1 MGLNYHVELFCNAL
15 LFFGALSGFVYSL
28 FRFFKAKRAMYL
40 KMVGCALGC
49 LFIERLYEIVQYV
62 VAGDLA
68 EGFIVGDVGNIG
80 CFLFLLSANIGAL
93 DSLMDDGSRELRKY
107 RLIAVAAPA
116 VTIAAAAA
124 IMFSPSHPARNMT
137 CAVEELFI
145 GASAYYSLKHLI
157 IPKQYSDFLSGLRAF
172 HLFSLI
178 LAVGITLENILW
190 CYRLDIQVI
199 WFIPYAI
206 LLTAMLG
213 LAPALERGTKQ
224 WRA

>member
-1 MGLNYHVELFCNAL
+1 
-15 LFFGALSGFVYSL
+15 
-28 FRFFKAKRAMYL
+28 
-40 KMVGCALGC
+40 MVGCALGC

-80 CFLFLLSANIGAL
+80 CFLFLLAANIGAL
-93 DSLMDDGSRELRKY
+93 DSLMDDGSDELKKY
-107 RLIAVAAPA
+107 RLVAFIAPL
-116 VTIAAAAA
+116 VTVISAIA
-124 IMFSPSHPARNMT
+124 IMFSPSNIGRNIT

-157 IPKQYSDFLSGLRAF
+157 IPKRYSDFLSGLRPF
-172 HLFSLI
+172 HLFSLL
-178 LAVGITLENILW
+178 LAFGITMENVFW
-190 CYRLDIQVI
+190 CYQLNIQVI

-206 LLTAMLG
+206 LLAAMLP
-213 LAPALERGTKQ
+213 LAPALERGTRQ

>member
-1 MGLNYHVELFCNAL
+1 LGLNYHVELVCNAL
-15 LFFGALSGFVYSL
+15 LFSGALFGFVYSL
-28 FRFFKAKRAMYL
+28 VKFFKPKSAMYL

-93 DSLMDDGSRELRKY
+93 DSLMDDGSKELKKY

-116 VTIAAAAA
+116 VTVAAAVA
-124 IMFSPSHPARNMT
+124 ILFSPSHMTRNIT

-145 GASAYYSLKHLI
+145 GASAYYSLKHFI
-157 IPKQYSDFLSGLRAF
+157 IPKRYLDFLSGLRPF

-178 LAVGITLENILW
+178 LACGITMENIFW
-190 CYRLDIQVI
+190 CYQLSIQAI

-206 LLTAMLG
+206 LLAAMLA
-213 LAPALERGTKQ
+213 LAPSLERGTKQ
-224 WRA
+224 WRT

>member
-1 MGLNYHVELFCNAL
+1 MGLNYHVELVCNAL
-15 LFFGALSGFVYSL
+15 LFVGALFGFVYSL
-28 FRFFKAKRAMYL
+28 VKFFKPKSAMYL

-93 DSLMDDGSRELRKY
+93 DSLMDDGSEELKKY
-107 RLIAVAAPA
+107 RVIAVAAPA
-116 VTIAAAAA
+116 VTVAAAVA
-124 IMFSPSHPARNMT
+124 IMFSPSHMARNIT

-145 GASAYYSLKHLI
+145 GASVYYSLKHMI
-157 IPKQYSDFLSGLRAF
+157 IPKKYSDFLTGLRAF

-178 LAVGITLENILW
+178 LAGGITMENIFW
-190 CYRLDIQVI
+190 CYQLNIQAI

-206 LLTAMLG
+206 LLAAMLA
-213 LAPALERGTKQ
+213 LAPSLERGTKQ
-224 WRA
+224 WRT